1 MCHPTY
7 WGGAWSYG
15 SWIYNYL
22 CNQCLSPPNHP
33 KFLYAQ
39 FLPQFKYNFRNLH
52 AYLLPYTDL
61 HIIAEDWT
69 ASVVKWIGCSLRMWL
84 VWFMVFNAIFINN
97 ISVISW
103 RSVLLVEETRVP
115 GENYRPVQVTDKLYH
130 IMLYRAH
137 LACAGFELTT
147 LVVIDTD
154 CIGCVRSLVRAPVVL
169 IKDYQIGIYC
179 FFTNHVILRSQSQ
192 VGRHVY
198 PRTVLSVNQ
207 YFKK

>member
-1 MCHPTY
+1 MNVMVNLIPTCIV
-7 WGGAWSYG
+7 S
-15 SWIYNYL
+15 S
-22 CNQCLSPPNHP
+22 
-33 KFLYAQ
+33 KK
-39 FLPQFKYNFRNLH
+39 KYSRMI
-52 AYLLPYTDL
+52 LLN
-61 HIIAEDWT
+61 
-69 ASVVKWIGCSLRMWL
+69 S
-84 VWFMVFNAIFINN
+84 
-97 ISVISW
+97 
-103 RSVLLVEETRVP
+103 
-115 GENYRPVQVTDKLYH
+115 ENYRPVQVTDKLYH

-179 FFTNHVILRSQSQ
+179 FFTNHVTLTSQ